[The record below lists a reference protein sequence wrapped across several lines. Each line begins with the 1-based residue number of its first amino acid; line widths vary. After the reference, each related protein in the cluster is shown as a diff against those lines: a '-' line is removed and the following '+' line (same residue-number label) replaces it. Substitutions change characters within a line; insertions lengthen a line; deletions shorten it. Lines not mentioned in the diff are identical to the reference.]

1 MAALDDRIEKA
12 FGRLREELSL
22 FRLANDRFDRRL
34 AAAMNPAITLY
45 GIRVPQPISFARAV
59 RGWLIRCRNFWIRK
73 NRNAARRVDE

>member
-12 FGRLREELSL
+12 FGHLREELRQ
-22 FRLANDRFDRRL
+22 FRQANDKFDRRL

-59 RGWLIRCRNFWIRK
+59 RGWFTRCRNFWIRK
-73 NRNAARRVDE
+73 NQNAARRVDE